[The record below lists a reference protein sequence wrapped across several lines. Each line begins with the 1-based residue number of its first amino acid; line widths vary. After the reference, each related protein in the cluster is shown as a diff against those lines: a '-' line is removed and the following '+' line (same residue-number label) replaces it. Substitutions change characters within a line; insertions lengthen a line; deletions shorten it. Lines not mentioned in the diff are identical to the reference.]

1 MFVITRNEF
10 FTTEEV
16 IIKLTKEEAEK
27 EALKLANEWLEPS
40 FSEWEE
46 VEIYLNDL
54 KSLEDLGESG
64 MIQIHEMVL

>member
-1 MFVITRNEF
+1 MFVITRNEY

-27 EALKLANEWLEPS
+27 TALKLANEWLEPS
-40 FSEWEE
+40 FNEWEE

>member
-40 FSEWEE
+40 FSTWEE